1 MFVFGPMAIFPTSVL
16 GWLVRGVSEITPE
29 SLALFRLVSPRPDIV
44 LVGVG
49 SGVKDEKVDVKQ

>member
-1 MFVFGPMAIFPTSVL
+1 MAIFPTSVL
-16 GWLVRGVSEITPE
+16 GWLVRGVSDITPE